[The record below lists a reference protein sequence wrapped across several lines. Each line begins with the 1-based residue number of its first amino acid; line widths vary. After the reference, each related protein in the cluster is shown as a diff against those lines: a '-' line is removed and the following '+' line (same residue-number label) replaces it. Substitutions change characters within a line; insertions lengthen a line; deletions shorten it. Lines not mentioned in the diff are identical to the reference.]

1 MRFADTDAYGHVN
14 NANFAAYA
22 EVARLDFLAFLGKSI
37 RSLILA
43 NLTIDFRRQLS
54 YGEAIQ
60 VDTWVDR
67 LGRTSITLGQSIQG
81 DGKLAADVRSVVVHF
96 EYTTGQPIELTSQM
110 RDALASFKKKR
121 ESGESVRRS

>member
-14 NANFAAYA
+14 NAAFAVYA
-22 EVARLDFLAFLGKSI
+22 EVARLDFLRFLGKSI

-43 NLTIDFRRQLS
+43 NLTIDFRRQIS

-67 LGRTSITLGQSIQG
+67 FGRTSITIGQSIQG
-81 DGKLAADVRSVVVHF
+81 DGKLAADVRSVLVHF
-96 EYTTGQPIELTSQM
+96 EYTTGQPIELTSEI
-110 RDALASFKKKR
+110 RDALMPFKKKR
-121 ESGESVRRS
+121 DSGESARR